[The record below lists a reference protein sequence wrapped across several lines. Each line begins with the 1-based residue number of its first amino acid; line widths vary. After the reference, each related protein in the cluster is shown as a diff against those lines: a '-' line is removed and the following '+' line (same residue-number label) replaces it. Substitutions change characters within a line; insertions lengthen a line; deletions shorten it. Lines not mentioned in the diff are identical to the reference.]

1 MIYSV
6 KCAYWDAGC
15 LFFLLLSHYNS
26 VIQYDSMTRGCTMI
40 ILLGSQ
46 KGGVGKS
53 TLAVS
58 IAAYLLELG
67 KTVMIVDADDQ
78 KSVLTWYNNRDENL
92 PRVPVVSATGNIKNT
107 LLEMSQHYDF
117 VIADSAGR
125 DSSELRSGLMA
136 ADVFISPLRPSQMD
150 LDVVPHTCEV
160 FTAAK
165 DFNEKVRG
173 YLVLNMTPTNLFVN
187 EGNLAAEVLKDFPAM
202 AQASNRV
209 CDRKVFRDTWASSTT
224 IFEAENEK
232 AKEEI
237 RNLVDEVIL

>member
-1 MIYSV
+1 MIV
-6 KCAYWDAGC
+6 
-15 LFFLLLSHYNS
+15 
-26 VIQYDSMTRGCTMI
+26 
-40 ILLGSQ
+40 LLGSQ

-58 IAAYLLELG
+58 IAAYLRELG

-78 KSVLTWYNNRDENL
+78 KSVLTWYNHRPEEL
-92 PRVPVVSATGNIKNT
+92 PRIPVVSATGNIKNT
-107 LLEMSQHYDF
+107 LLEMSQHYDY

-173 YLVLNMTPTNLFVN
+173 YLVLNMTPTNMFVR
-187 EGNLAAEVLKDFPAM
+187 EGDAAQKVLEDYPEM
-202 AQASNRV
+202 SQAKNRV
-209 CDRKVFRDTWASSTT
+209 CERKVFRDTWATSTT
-224 IFEAENEK
+224 IFESDNEK

-237 RNLVDEVIL
+237 RNLVNEVIL